1 MLKAFSKSCLFA
13 LIKEWDPK
21 KLTGRSVWG
30 GVGLIECGLHSPVI
44 WLSCYIMK
52 SLILV
57 SLDLFFCVGKIPS
70 RRLLCPLKDT
80 SQAARFL
87 GVK

>member
-1 MLKAFSKSCLFA
+1 M
-13 LIKEWDPK
+13 
-21 KLTGRSVWG
+21 TGRSVWF

-44 WLSCYIMK
+44 WLHCYIMK

-57 SLDLFFCVGKIPS
+57 SLDLFFYIGKIPL